1 MAHSPEDVL
10 DARDA
15 AELLCVKVETLYAYV
30 SRGLLSSREGGRG
43 RARRYRRA
51 DVEALRQTRGRRATA
66 AGALRW
72 GEPILATAISELT
85 PEGPSY
91 RGQLA
96 TQLAEADTPFESVA
110 ELLWSGALPAAR
122 PRWPAL
128 APLPELAALE
138 RLVPPGAPA
147 TSWNP
152 LLVGALAARDPGRFD
167 ARPEALLP
175 RARQIVRALVVGL
188 ALPHDPSRAAAA
200 AEAPTIAGA
209 VAQAL
214 GVRAGPAK
222 RRAID
227 ACLVLM
233 AEHELNASTFAARVV
248 ASTRADIYGCVQAG
262 LAALSGPLHGAASDQ
277 VEALL
282 AEAGSPEGA
291 EAVIHER
298 TRRGERIPGF
308 GHPYYREGGD
318 PRARL
323 LVELATEL
331 GSGSRELRT
340 MNALIGAME
349 RAGRPPAN
357 VDAGAVV
364 LRAAL
369 GMPRGA
375 VTGLFAVARS
385 AGWVAHTLEQLQS
398 GQLLRPRA
406 RYTGEQG
413 VRAGPDQAQAR

>member
-10 DARDA
+10 DARAA
-15 AELLCVKVETLYAYV
+15 AEMLGVKVETLYAYV

-51 DVEALRQTRGRRATA
+51 DVEALRQARGRRATA

-72 GEPILATAISELT
+72 GEPVLATAVSELT
-85 PEGPSY
+85 PEGPTY
-91 RGQLA
+91 RSQLA
-96 TQLAEADTPFESVA
+96 TRLAEEATPFESVA
-110 ELLWSGALPAAR
+110 ELLWSGTLPATR
-122 PRWPAL
+122 PRWPSL
-128 APLPELAALE
+128 APLPDLAALK

-209 VAQAL
+209 VALAL

-248 ASTRADIYGCVQAG
+248 ASTRADVYGCVQAG

-282 AEAGSPEGA
+282 AEAESPERA
-291 EAVIHER
+291 EAAIHAR
-298 TRRGERIPGF
+298 AGRGERIPGF
-308 GHPYYREGGD
+308 GHPYYKEGGD
-318 PRARL
+318 PRARV

-357 VDAGAVV
+357 VDAGAVA

-406 RYTGEQG
+406 RYTGEQ
-413 VRAGPDQAQAR
+413 RPRPEPDQAQAR

>member
-1 MAHSPEDVL
+1 MTHAPEDAL

-15 AELLCVKVETLYAYV
+15 AELLGVKVETLYAYV
-30 SRGLLSSREGGRG
+30 SRGLLSSRESGRG

-51 DVEALRQTRGRRATA
+51 DLEALRRARGRRATA

-72 GEPILATAISELT
+72 GEPVLATAISQLT
-85 PEGPSY
+85 PQGPAY
-91 RGQLA
+91 RGLLA
-96 TQLAEADTPFESVA
+96 TRLAEEATPFESVA
-110 ELLWSGALPAAR
+110 ELLWSGALPKTT

-128 APLPELAALE
+128 APLPELEALE
-138 RLVPPGAPA
+138 RVVPPGAPSA
-147 TSWNP
+147 SWNP
-152 LLVGALAARDPGRFD
+152 LLVGALAARDPGRYD

-175 RARQIVRALVVGL
+175 RARQIVRALVLGL

-214 GVRAGPAK
+214 GVRAGAAT

-248 ASTRADIYGCVQAG
+248 ASTRADVYGCVQAG

-291 EAVIHER
+291 EAVLHER
-298 TRRGERIPGF
+298 ARRGERIPGF
-308 GHPYYREGGD
+308 GHPYYREGD
-318 PRARL
+318 PRTRVL
-323 LVELATEL
+323 IELATEL
-331 GSGSRELRT
+331 GRGSRELRT
-340 MNALIGAME
+340 ANALIGAME

-357 VDAGAVV
+357 VDAGAVA

-375 VTGLFAVARS
+375 ATGLFAVARS
-385 AGWVAHTLEQLQS
+385 AGWVAHALEQLQT
-398 GQLLRPRA
+398 GHLLRPRA
-406 RYTGEQG
+406 RYTGTQ
-413 VRAGPDQAQAR
+413 RAPAEPS